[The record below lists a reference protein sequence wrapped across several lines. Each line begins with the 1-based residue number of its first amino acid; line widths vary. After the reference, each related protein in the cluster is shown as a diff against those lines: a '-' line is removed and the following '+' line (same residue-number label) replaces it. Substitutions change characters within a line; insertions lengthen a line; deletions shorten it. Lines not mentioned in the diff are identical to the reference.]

1 MTYKYGHWVSR
12 VKINPE
18 EYFGFVYQI
27 TNLIT
32 QRKYIG
38 KKQFHSYRKKKKA
51 KESDWL
57 TYTSSSKE
65 LNQDIKNFKK
75 NNFKFEILQV
85 YKTRGGLV
93 YGEANIQHKLDV
105 LTACDLHGDRE
116 FYNGQIGAIKF
127 IPKEFY
133 P

>member
-1 MTYKYGHWVSR
+1 MYKYGHWDSKT
-12 VKINPE
+12 KIE
-18 EYFGFVYQI
+18 VEKYFGFVYMI
-27 TNLIT
+27 TNKIT

-38 KKQFHSYRKKKKA
+38 KKQFHSYRKKKKV

-57 TYTSSSKE
+57 TYTSSSQE
-65 LNQDIKNFKK
+65 LNQDIINFKK
-75 NNFKFEILQV
+75 NNFKFEILQL

-93 YGEANIQHKLDV
+93 YGEANLQHKFDV
-105 LTACDLHGDRE
+105 LTSCDKHGNRE

-127 IPKEFY
+127 LPKEYY